1 MKTFKW
7 TVPQPDR
14 RDPRLMRRREFEYWA
29 RVRARGP
36 EWFVVQKGL
45 VFLVAVPALSS
56 FIDGPGFT
64 FELATVCWMTGLG
77 LGSGVWLRRETR
89 FARSRDEG
97 MRAPGD
103 DALD

>member
-1 MKTFKW
+1 VKTFKW

-14 RDPRLMRRREFEYWA
+14 RDPGLMRRSEYEYWA

-45 VFLVAVPALSS
+45 LFVVAIPLCSGWLTGTKLS
-56 FIDGPGFT
+56 I
-64 FELATVCWMTGLG
+64 ELATVCWMAGLC
-77 LGSGVWLRRETR
+77 LGSCVWLRREVR
-89 FARSRDEG
+89 FARSREDG
-97 MRAPGD
+97 MRTPGD

>member
-7 TVPQPDR
+7 TVPQPE
-14 RDPRLMRRREFEYWA
+14 PRQPGMMNRREYEYWA

-45 VFLVAVPALSS
+45 LFLLAVPLVSRWLAGTPIS
-56 FIDGPGFT
+56 I
-64 FELATVCWMTGLG
+64 ELASACWMSGLC
-77 LGSGVWLRRETR
+77 LGSCVWLRREVR

-97 MRAPGD
+97 MRTAGD
-103 DALD
+103 DLLD

>member
-7 TVPQPDR
+7 TVPQPER
-14 RDPRLMRRREFEYWA
+14 SDPRLMGQREYEYWT
-29 RVRARGP
+29 RVRARGA

-45 VFLVAVPALSS
+45 LFLVAVPLLSHWL
-56 FIDGPGFT
+56 DGPGFR
-64 FELATVCWMTGLG
+64 FELAAVCWMTGLAT
-77 LGSGVWLRRETR
+77 GSLVWLRREVR

-97 MRAPGD
+97 MRAEGD

>member
-7 TVPQPDR
+7 TVPQPEHQE
-14 RDPRLMRRREFEYWA
+14 PGLMNRREYAYWA

-45 VFLVAVPALSS
+45 LFLLAVPLLSS
-56 FIDGPGFT
+56 WLAGTHISI
-64 FELATVCWMTGLG
+64 ELASVCWMSGLC
-77 LGSGVWLRRETR
+77 LGSCVWLRREVR

-97 MRAPGD
+97 MRAAGD
-103 DALD
+103 DQPD